1 MYKYINCTCI
11 YTLIMKRVCEI
22 SMMPMC
28 FDTRVA
34 CDVKYVVSRIV
45 LTLKYRYMCY
55 VFNKKGQLL
64 ILKKMGKKILIQL

>member
-1 MYKYINCTCI
+1 
-11 YTLIMKRVCEI
+11 MKGVCEI

-34 CDVKYVVSRIV
+34 CDVKYVVSGIV

-55 VFNKKGQLL
+55 VFNKKC
-64 ILKKMGKKILIQL
+64 